1 MKTAVVI
8 GRFQPFHLGHKHM
21 IEHACDVA
29 DRVIIVIGD
38 TGCARTAKDP
48 WTVEERTRMIQQS
61 MPSLGWKANIVSV
74 EDEPYSD
81 EEWAKKVRNAVAA
94 YVDDLESEIVLVGH
108 NKDESSFYLN
118 LFPWPLVEVPQFA
131 TGKLSP
137 GEPVRIDAT
146 SVRESLFV
154 GGGLMAGG
162 IVFEMMPEPVG
173 QIINEMATDRVER
186 IADEMHAI
194 AQHKRDSE
202 SEISRRYGT
211 QASIAA
217 DCLLRDQ
224 GHVLLIRRKG
234 RVGKGTLALPGG
246 FLDAGETLRQ
256 AAIREL
262 KEETGVDLSSVES
275 ALKAEALPM
284 FLGDAPGRSQRGRI
298 VTAVFPYFMK
308 GASKRITPVA
318 GDDAEWAGWVSYKD
332 INKLKSEFFSD
343 HWHLIQMELA
353 NIYTED

>member
-21 IEHACDVA
+21 IEQACDVA

-38 TGCARTAKDP
+38 TGMARTAKDP
-48 WTVEERTRMIQQS
+48 WTVNERIDMIQKS
-61 MPSLGWKANIVSV
+61 MPSLGWKAQIASVQDNPYNDTDWANRVRQAVSLRTQP
-74 EDEPYSD
+74 ED
-81 EEWAKKVRNAVAA
+81 
-94 YVDDLESEIVLVGH
+94 EIVLVGH

-118 LFPWPLVEVPQFA
+118 LFSWPLVEVPQFVTNRLA
-131 TGKLSP
+131 P
-137 GEPVRIDAT
+137 GEPLRIDAT
-146 SVRESLFV
+146 VIRESLFV
-154 GGGLMAGG
+154 GGGLLAGG
-162 IVFEMMPEPVG
+162 IVFEMMPDAVES
-173 QIINEMATDRVER
+173 IINEMDADRVLR
-186 IADEMHAI
+186 ISDEMAAI
-194 AQHKRDSE
+194 AEHKRHSE
-202 SEISRRYGT
+202 SEISRRYGP

-217 DCLLRDQ
+217 DCLLRDH

-262 KEETGVDLSSVES
+262 KEETGVDLCSVES